1 MRRNYKGNAL
11 LTVLLVLV
19 MLLCSFPTVYAKDAA
34 TEIFAAEQES
44 VPKTEVESIMAEEE
58 PETESEPVEVPEEEP
73 VAESEL
79 MEVSEEAP
87 EAEPETEEVPEEGP
101 VAEPETEEAPEEEPE
116 AEPETAEIPEEEP
129 IAEPETVKV
138 TEEESAAEPETVEV
152 PEEEP
157 ETEPETEEVPEEESA
172 AEPEST
178 EVPEAETEEEA
189 DEEASEDTLYEFD
202 DDEVGSVSE
211 ELLEIFNN
219 PDLYEKVEF
228 TGTVNIELKN
238 SEICYDQDVTLVARV
253 TGADMDYRLVWEAN
267 DGNGWFAVASG
278 SEYTFLLTPE
288 IATREYRVILFRVC

>member
-11 LTVLLVLV
+11 LAVLLVLV

-44 VPKTEVESIMAEEE
+44 VPETEVESIMAEEE

-87 EAEPETEEVPEEGP
+87 EAEPETEEVPEEEPVTEPEPVEVSEEEP
-101 VAEPETEEAPEEEPE
+101 VAEPETDELPEEAPE
-116 AEPETAEIPEEEP
+116 
-129 IAEPETVKV
+129 
-138 TEEESAAEPETVEV
+138 AEPETVEV

>member
-11 LTVLLVLV
+11 LAVLLVLV

-44 VPKTEVESIMAEEE
+44 VPETEVESIMAEEE

-87 EAEPETEEVPEEGP
+87 EAEPETEEVPEEEPVTEPEPVEASEEEP
-101 VAEPETEEAPEEEPE
+101 VAEPETDELPEEAPE
-116 AEPETAEIPEEEP
+116 
-129 IAEPETVKV
+129 
-138 TEEESAAEPETVEV
+138 AEPETVEV

-238 SEICYDQDVTLVARV
+238 SEICYNQDVTLVARV

-278 SEYTFLLTPE
+278 SEYTFLFTPE

>member
-11 LTVLLVLV
+11 LAVLLVLV

-44 VPKTEVESIMAEEE
+44 VPETEVESIMAEEE

-87 EAEPETEEVPEEGP
+87 EAEPETEEVPEEEP

-138 TEEESAAEPETVEV
+138 TEEESAV
-152 PEEEP
+152 
-157 ETEPETEEVPEEESA
+157 
-172 AEPEST
+172 EPEST

-189 DEEASEDTLYEFD
+189 DEEASKDTLYEFD

-238 SEICYDQDVTLVARV
+238 SEICYNQDVTLVARV

-288 IATREYRVILFRVC
+288 IATREYRVVLFRVC